1 MLPQKRLAPAWILPA
16 ALVALAVAACG
27 GSKQPEPAPA
37 PAQPEETAQSG
48 TPPDEQVVENEAA
61 AAEDELAA
69 REEEL
74 ARRET
79 ELALKEREAEIARR
93 EAELAAR
100 EAAAKKPAA
109 KPAASTAQVPPP
121 PPAQAPAKSTPPP
134 EPPKPLV
141 IPSGT
146 QFAVQLSG
154 PVTTKTAKVGD
165 TVNATLVSDIMV
177 DGKVAV
183 PAGSTVQGSVTQVV
197 SGSNK
202 IGGTPTLG
210 LTFSQLYPNPDTA
223 VAISGSIT
231 QAGKSE
237 TGKDTA
243 KIAGGALIG
252 GVIGHQIDH
261 DKGRIIG
268 GLLGAAGGAV
278 AAQKT
283 GGEVELPAGT
293 TVGFVLDA
301 PVEVKP

>member
-1 MLPQKRLAPAWILPA
+1 MLPQKRFAPAWTLPA
-16 ALVALAVAACG
+16 ALVALALAACG

-37 PAQPEETAQSG
+37 PAPPADTAQSE
-48 TPPDEQVVENEAA
+48 TPPDEQVVESEAA
-61 AAEDELAA
+61 AAEDELAT

-74 ARRET
+74 AKREA

-100 EAAAKKPAA
+100 EAAAKKPPA
-109 KPAASTAQVPPP
+109 KPAATTAQVPPP
-121 PPAQAPAKSTPPP
+121 PPAKSTPPP
-134 EPPKPLV
+134 PPPPPPPPLV

-146 QFAVQLSG
+146 QFAVQLSS

-183 PAGSTVQGSVTQVV
+183 PAGATVQGSVTQVV

-223 VAISGSIT
+223 VAISGNIT
-231 QAGKSE
+231 QAGQSE

-261 DKGRIIG
+261 DKGRYIG

>member
-1 MLPQKRLAPAWILPA
+1 MLPQKFPSPVLTLPA
-16 ALVALAVAACG
+16 VLVALALAACG
-27 GSKQPEPAPA
+27 GSKQPEPAPVPP
-37 PAQPEETAQSG
+37 PAEKAETE
-48 TPPDEQVVENEAA
+48 TPPDEQVVEQEAA

-74 ARRET
+74 AKREA
-79 ELALKEREAEIARR
+79 ELALKEREAEIAKR

-100 EAAAKKPAA
+100 EAAAKKPTA
-109 KPAASTAQVPPP
+109 KPAATTAAAPPP
-121 PPAQAPAKSTPPP
+121 PPAKETAKAEPPP
-134 EPPKPLV
+134 PPQPV
-141 IPSGT
+141 ILPVGT
-146 QFAVQLSG
+146 QFAVQLSA

-165 TVNATLVSDIMV
+165 VVNATLVSDIMA

-183 PAGSTVQGSVTQVV
+183 PAGSTVQGSVTEVV

-210 LTFSQLYPNPDTA
+210 LTFNKLYPNPDTS

-231 QAGKSE
+231 QVGKSE
-237 TGKDTA
+237 SGKDAA

-293 TVGFVLDA
+293 SVGFVLDA
-301 PVEVKP
+301 PAEIKP

>member
-1 MLPQKRLAPAWILPA
+1 LPA
-16 ALVALAVAACG
+16 VLVALALTACG

-37 PAQPEETAQSG
+37 AAPPAETAQVPA
-48 TPPDEQVVENEAA
+48 PPAEQVVEEEAA
-61 AAEDELAA
+61 AAEDQLAA

-74 ARRET
+74 AKREA
-79 ELALKEREAEIARR
+79 ELALKEREAEIAKR

-100 EAAAKKPAA
+100 EAAAKKQAA
-109 KPAASTAQVPPP
+109 KPAATTAAAPPP
-121 PPAQAPAKSTPPP
+121 PPKAPAKTEPPP
-134 EPPKPLV
+134 PPPPPQPMV
-141 IPSGT
+141 IPAGT
-146 QFAVQLSG
+146 QFAVQLG
-154 PVTTKTAKVGD
+154 APLTTKTAKVGD
-165 TVNATLVSDIMV
+165 VVRGTLVSDIMV

-183 PAGSTVQGSVTQVV
+183 PAGSTVQGSVTEVV

-210 LTFSQLYPNPDTA
+210 LTFSQLYPNPDTSL
-223 VAISGSIT
+223 AISGNIT
-231 QAGKSE
+231 QVGKSE
-237 TGKDTA
+237 TGKDAA

-293 TVGFVLDA
+293 NVGFVLDG

>member
-1 MLPQKRLAPAWILPA
+1 
-16 ALVALAVAACG
+16 
-27 GSKQPEPAPA
+27 
-37 PAQPEETAQSG
+37 
-48 TPPDEQVVENEAA
+48 
-61 AAEDELAA
+61 
-69 REEEL
+69 
-74 ARRET
+74 
-79 ELALKEREAEIARR
+79 
-93 EAELAAR
+93 
-100 EAAAKKPAA
+100 
-109 KPAASTAQVPPP
+109 
-121 PPAQAPAKSTPPP
+121 
-134 EPPKPLV
+134 
-141 IPSGT
+141 
-146 QFAVQLSG
+146 
-154 PVTTKTAKVGD
+154 VGD

-183 PAGSTVQGSVTQVV
+183 PAGATVQGSVTQVV

-223 VAISGSIT
+223 VAISGNIT
-231 QAGKSE
+231 QAGQSE

-261 DKGRIIG
+261 DKGRYIG

>member
-1 MLPQKRLAPAWILPA
+1 MVPQKRFVPAMTLPA
-16 ALVALAVAACG
+16 ALMALALTACG

-37 PAQPEETAQSG
+37 PAQPAETAKSEQ
-48 TPPDEQVVENEAA
+48 PPDEQVVENEAV

-74 ARRET
+74 AKREADV
-79 ELALKEREAEIARR
+79 ALKEREAEIARR

-109 KPAASTAQVPPP
+109 RPAATTAQVPPP
-121 PPAQAPAKSTPPP
+121 PAPAKSTPPPPPP

-141 IPSGT
+141 IQSGT
-146 QFAVQLSG
+146 QFAVQLG
-154 PVTTKTAKVGD
+154 APVTTKTAKVGD

-223 VAISGSIT
+223 VSISGTIT
-231 QAGKSE
+231 QAGQSE

-261 DKGRIIG
+261 DKGRYIG
-268 GLLGAAGGAV
+268 GLLGAAGGAI

-301 PVEVKP
+301 PVEIKP